1 MANQQNIREQAKVP
15 KVILIG
21 EECEVLIP
29 LLAEGTC
36 KIKDIQIVYDLI
48 YKLQE
53 CINATEEF
61 NKSK

>member
-1 MANQQNIREQAKVP
+1 MANQQEIRAQIKSP
-15 KVILIG
+15 KVMLQG

-53 CINATEEF
+53 CIDETKNL
-61 NKSK
+61 KK

>member
-1 MANQQNIREQAKVP
+1 MANQKTIRQQAHVP
-15 KVILIG
+15 KVTLTG
-21 EECEVLIP
+21 PECEVLIP

-53 CINATEEF
+53 CIDTTEQY
-61 NKSK
+61 NKPK

>member
-1 MANQQNIREQAKVP
+1 MSTQQTLRQKAQLP
-15 KVILIG
+15 KVTLNG

-53 CINATEEF
+53 CISATEEH
-61 NKSK
+61 NKK

>member
-15 KVILIG
+15 KVTLLG

-53 CINATEEF
+53 CIDETKNH
-61 NKSK
+61 NLKK

>member
-1 MANQQNIREQAKVP
+1 MANQQNIRAQAKVP
-15 KVILIG
+15 KVTLDG

-53 CINATEEF
+53 CINATEQYN
-61 NKSK
+61 NKK